1 MSVDHSPQFSADKL
15 VLGIEGGGTKTEWA
29 LVDGEGHAARSGTL
43 PAANLRLIG
52 DEDLMDLLRVLP
64 GEATHV
70 GVFLAGCADAGDR
83 RRLEGLAQR
92 VWPAAVVAVGGD
104 RESGFATAFG
114 DGDGIAV
121 IAGTGSA
128 VTGRCRGRLDKAGGW
143 GHLLGDTGS
152 GYQLAMTALRLV
164 LSNYDLSRTSDALS
178 QGVLRLL
185 ALNRLEDLVA
195 WAANADKMSVA
206 KLAPVVFQAAKE
218 GHAEM
223 LAAIQHGARAL
234 AEYTR
239 AVAAR
244 IECEE
249 PEVRLLGGLFEHHP
263 EYAEFFTDYTVDLV
277 RGAKVE
283 LCSKS
288 GALGAAWLASR
299 SGHAPSEQPREK
311 IDMAELAGAATEQ
324 RNPRST
330 LMDKLGTGEL
340 VELFIREEDEVGK
353 ALAAAREA
361 IARAVDLVAAALG
374 RGGRL
379 FYTGAGTSGRLGVL
393 DASEMPPTFGISP
406 ERVQGIIAGGVT
418 ALYRAAEGAEDEAE
432 AGELAVVGRGV
443 RAGDVVCGIAASGRT
458 PFVLGTLRR
467 ARALGAATM
476 LLTCNP
482 ARNRNEAWDVE
493 IDLPT
498 GPELVTGS
506 TRLKAGTATKVTL
519 NIISTCAMVRLG
531 AVRGN
536 LMVNVQATNAKLRDR
551 AIRLVAELRG
561 CAYEEARTRLD
572 GAGWS
577 VEKALDQPSD
587 AP

>member
-1 MSVDHSPQFSADKL
+1 MSTEQSSQSTGDKL
-15 VLGIEGGGTKTEWA
+15 VLGVEGGGTKTEWA
-29 LVDGEGHAARSGTL
+29 LVDGHGQALRSGVL

-52 DEDLMDLLRVLP
+52 DAELQALLRVLP

-70 GVFLAGCADAGDR
+70 GVFLAGCADAADR
-83 RRLEGLAQR
+83 RRLEGMAQA

-128 VTGRCRGRLDKAGGW
+128 VTGRCRGRQDTAGGW

-164 LSNYDLSRTSDALS
+164 LSKYDLSRTSDALS
-178 QGVLRLL
+178 EGILRML
-185 ALNRLEDLVA
+185 ALNRLDDLVA

-206 KLAPVVFQAAKE
+206 KLAPVVFQAAAE
-218 GHAEM
+218 GHGEM
-223 LAAIQHGARAL
+223 LAAVQQGARAL

-239 AVAAR
+239 AVALR
-244 IECEE
+244 IECDA
-249 PEVRLLGGLFEHHP
+249 PEVRMLGGLFEHHR
-263 EYAEFFTDYTVDLV
+263 EYAEFYADYTADLV
-277 RGAKVE
+277 RGAQIEV
-283 LCSKS
+283 CTRS

-299 SGHAPSEQPREK
+299 AGHGPTEVARDDG
-311 IDMAELAGAATEQ
+311 IDLVELAGAATEQ
-324 RNPRST
+324 RNARSMK
-330 LMDKLGTGEL
+330 MDEMATAEL
-340 VELFIREEDEVGK
+340 VDLFIREEDEVRK
-353 ALAAAREA
+353 ALEAAREE
-361 IARAVDLVAAALG
+361 IANGVDMVAGALQH
-374 RGGRL
+374 GGRL

-393 DASEMPPTFGISP
+393 DASEVPPTFGTSP
-406 ERVQGIIAGGVT
+406 ELVQGIIAGGVG
-418 ALYRAAEGAEDEAE
+418 ALHQAAEGAEDQAE
-432 AGELAVVGRGV
+432 AGELAIVGRGV

-467 ARALGAATM
+467 ARAVGARTM

-482 ARNRNEAWDVE
+482 ARKKGEEWDVE

-506 TRLKAGTATKVTL
+506 TRLKAGTATKATL
-519 NIISTCAMVRLG
+519 NILSTCAMVRLG

-536 LMVNVQATNAKLRDR
+536 LMINVQATNAKLRDR

-561 CAYEEARTRLD
+561 CGYEEARTLLE
-572 GAGWS
+572 GAAWD
-577 VEKALDQPSD
+577 VRAAL
-587 AP
+587 